1 METEK
6 GRRVAGRR
14 GMKTAAT
21 IAGALSSLIVAV
33 LVASPALRP
42 GGRPDRATAWAAL
55 VEAER
60 SFARTSEEK
69 GVREAFLAWL
79 APDAVVFRP
88 GPVEGRPLYERMDP
102 ASPAVLTWSP
112 EIADVSAS
120 GELGYTSGPYE
131 LRPSRGA
138 DPTGSGHYVSIWKK
152 RPDGAWRVLLDAGIT
167 HASLGPPPAMV
178 RDMGP
183 PAAAEAPELSP
194 EALREAEA
202 AFVKDAAGALEARIG
217 RDGLR
222 AAYKTLAADGI
233 RLYRPGRPPL
243 VGKAAW
249 LETVPARA
257 GRVSPG
263 SRGRRA
269 TIQVGLAYAG
279 DLAYA
284 FGTYESGQDPSA
296 AEAFA
301 YLRIWRRVPPS
312 EWAIVLD
319 LELPVP
325 RDKGNAASL
334 S

>member
-1 METEK
+1 MDKEED
-6 GRRVAGRR
+6 RRVAGRR
-14 GMKTAAT
+14 GMKAAGT
-21 IAGALSSLIVAV
+21 IAGALSFSIAAA

-88 GPVEGRPLYERMDP
+88 APVEGRPVYERMDP
-102 ASPAVLTWSP
+102 ANPAVLTWAP

-131 LRPSRGA
+131 LRPSRDA

-152 RPDGAWRVLLDAGIT
+152 QPDGAWRVVLDAGIP
-167 HASLGPPPAMV
+167 HAPPGPPTAMV
-178 RDMGP
+178 KDLGP

-202 AFVKDAAGALEARIG
+202 AFVKEAAGAFEERTG

-222 AAYKTLAADGI
+222 AAYKALAADGI

-243 VGKAAW
+243 VGKDAW

-257 GRVSPG
+257 GRVSTG

-269 TIQVGLAYAG
+269 TIQLGLAYAG
-279 DLAYA
+279 DLAYQ
-284 FGTYESGQDPSA
+284 FGTFESAKTPAGIETS
-296 AEAFA
+296 A
-301 YLRIWRRVPPS
+301 YLRIWRRAPRS

-325 RDKGNAASL
+325 RDGGKRG
-334 S
+334 